1 MSMSVPVSS
10 PGISGNT
17 GTSGNTAAG
26 VSAASGFRS
35 LLWESGRPFSL
46 AGSLG
51 ILAHGAK
58 DPSVRRGPG
67 VVWLAFST
75 PEGNASLALSEQP
88 APVPGARILARAW
101 GPGAD
106 CALARVPALLGEGD
120 DWTGF
125 DDPGFTA
132 TLPPALAEVRRRNPG
147 LRLPST
153 GRMLD
158 SIVPVV
164 LEQKVTAME
173 AYYSWRY
180 LVTKY
185 GTDAPGPAP
194 AGLKVPP
201 TAAQWRRI
209 PSWEWHRAGVDA
221 HRSGTILRACA
232 VATGLER
239 LAAVPLGADLT
250 ARLCSVPGIGPWSA
264 AEITQRTHGAP
275 DSVSVG
281 DYHLAAFVG
290 EALTG
295 RRTDDAGML
304 ALLQPWLGHRQRVVR
319 LLVMS
324 GFRKQSYGPRLS
336 PEDHRRR

>member
-1 MSMSVPVSS
+1 MSLSVPVSS
-10 PGISGNT
+10 PGTSARISA
-17 GTSGNTAAG
+17 GTSPAA
-26 VSAASGFRS
+26 VPAASGALS
-35 LLWESGRPFSL
+35 LLWESERPFSL
-46 AGSLG
+46 ASSLG
-51 ILAHGAK
+51 ILAHGSK
-58 DPSVRRGPG
+58 DPSVRLGRG
-67 VVWLAFST
+67 VAWLAFST
-75 PEGNASLALSEQP
+75 PGGNASLALSEQP
-88 APVPGARILARAW
+88 APAPGARILARAW

-106 CALARVPALLGEGD
+106 YALAGVPALLGDRD

-125 DDPGFTA
+125 DEPGFTA
-132 TLPPALAEVRRRNPG
+132 TLPAALAEVRRRNPG

-180 LVTKY
+180 LVTRH
-185 GTDAPGPAP
+185 GAAAPGP
-194 AGLKVPP
+194 VPP
-201 TAAQWRRI
+201 GLTVPPSAAGWRRI
-209 PSWEWHRAGVDA
+209 PSWEWHRAGVDS
-221 HRSGTILRACA
+221 HRSATILRACA
-232 VATGLER
+232 VASGLER
-239 LAAVPLGADLT
+239 LSGAPLGPDLT
-250 ARLCSVPGIGPWSA
+250 ARLCSIPGIGPWSA

-319 LLVMS
+319 LLVLS
-324 GFRKQSYGPRLS
+324 GFRKQAFGPRLT

>member
-1 MSMSVPVSS
+1 MSLSIPVSTAVS
-10 PGISGNT
+10 
-17 GTSGNTAAG
+17 TAAG
-26 VSAASGFRS
+26 AGALS

-46 AGSLG
+46 AVSLG
-51 ILAHGAK
+51 VLAHGRK
-58 DPSVRRGPG
+58 DPSARISPG
-67 VVWLAFST
+67 AAWLAFGT
-75 PEGNASLALSEQP
+75 PEGPATLALHEQP
-88 APVPGARILARAW
+88 APAPGARVLARAW
-101 GPGAD
+101 GPGAG
-106 CALARVPALLGEGD
+106 CALAGVPALLGDAD
-120 DWTGF
+120 DWTAF

-132 TLPPALAEVRRRNPG
+132 TLPAAVAETRRRHPG

-173 AYYSWRY
+173 ACYAWRY

-185 GTDAPGPAP
+185 GADAPGPAP

-201 TAAQWRRI
+201 AAAQWRRV
-209 PSWEWHRAGVDA
+209 PSWEWHRAGVDS

-232 VATGLER
+232 VASGLER
-239 LAAVPLGADLT
+239 LAAEPLGPDLT
-250 ARLCSVPGIGPWSA
+250 NRLCSVSGIGPWSA

-290 EALTG
+290 AALTG

-304 ALLQPWLGHRQRVVR
+304 ALLRPWLGHRQRVVR
-319 LLVMS
+319 LLVLS
-324 GFRKQSYGPRLS
+324 GFRKQAYGPRLS

>member
-1 MSMSVPVSS
+1 MPSS
-10 PGISGNT
+10 ATSPAPGNGSL
-17 GTSGNTAAG
+17 
-26 VSAASGFRS
+26 S
-35 LLWESGRPFSL
+35 LLWESDRPFSL
-46 AGSLG
+46 EASLR
-51 ILAHGAK
+51 ILAHGGK
-58 DPSVRRGPG
+58 DPSVRIGSG
-67 VVWLAFST
+67 VVWMAFST
-75 PEGNASLALSEQP
+75 PEGTATLALHQQP
-88 APVPGARILARAW
+88 APAPGARVLARAW

-106 CALARVPALLGEGD
+106 WALASVPALLGDFD
-120 DWTGF
+120 DWTAF
-125 DDPGFTA
+125 DTPGFTA
-132 TLPPALAEVRRRNPG
+132 TLPAVVAEVRRRNPG

-194 AGLKVPP
+194 AGLKAPP
-201 TAAQWRRI
+201 APAQWRRV
-209 PSWEWHRAGVDA
+209 PSWEWHRAGVDS
-221 HRSGTILRACA
+221 HRSATIMRACA
-232 VATGLER
+232 AASGLER
-239 LAAVPLGADLT
+239 LASAPLGADLS
-250 ARLCSVPGIGPWSA
+250 ARLRSVPGIGPWSA

-304 ALLQPWLGHRQRVVR
+304 ALLRPWTGHRQRVVR
-319 LLVMS
+319 LLVLS
-324 GFRKQSYGPRLS
+324 GFRKQAFGPRLA